1 MSSSDQTRSSLSEM
15 ISEQMTPSARYGLV
29 VLLALVGFF
38 GIKQLYTRVGELGQE
53 ATRAAS
59 DLAVLSND
67 DAEKTWLERA
77 NSAEKA
83 QAAWREH
90 MWVAGS
96 AGVGAAQLESAL
108 RDMANAASIDKLQ
121 LNVNPDPIERDELT
135 FLRFALSG
143 QIPAGQAHQLIAVLA
158 TSKPD
163 LIVTDLQLTAQQRG
177 DMTFK
182 IDGIAPFTTDTGGTQ

>member
-1 MSSSDQTRSSLSEM
+1 MSSSDQTRSSFSEI
-15 ISEQMTPSARYGLV
+15 ISGQMTPSARYGLV

-38 GIKQLYTRVGELGQE
+38 GIKQLYSRVGELGQE

-77 NSAEKA
+77 SSAEAAK
-83 QAAWREH
+83 AAWREH

-96 AGVGAAQLESAL
+96 AGVGAAQLETAL
-108 RDMANAASIDKLQ
+108 RDMASTASIDKLQ
-121 LNVNPDPIERDELT
+121 INVNPDPVERGELT

-143 QIPAGQAHQLIAVLA
+143 QIPPGQAHQLIAVLA
-158 TSKPD
+158 TSKPG

-182 IDGIAPFTTDTGGTQ
+182 IDGIAPFTTDTGGAE